1 MLFSNLA
8 NQHNLL
14 PHNGELYYYPQFF
27 SPSVSNELFNTLIN
41 TIAWKQ
47 EPIVLFGK
55 QIMQPRLTALYGDA
69 AISYGYSGIT
79 MQPIEWTAALQTI
92 KQAIE
97 PITKTLF
104 TTVLLNY
111 YRNGNDSMG
120 WHRDN
125 EPVLGKNPLIAS
137 VSFGAAR
144 KFSFRDYETKKTTI
158 SLLLEHGSLLIM
170 KGATNHFWEH
180 QLPKTKQNNNPRV
193 NLTFRTIV
201 NHR

>member
-1 MLFSNLA
+1 MLFSNTA
-8 NQHNLL
+8 NPQNLL

-27 SPSVSNELFNTLIN
+27 STAVANELFDNLTN

-47 EPIVLFGK
+47 EPIVIFGK
-55 QIMQPRLTALYGDA
+55 QLMQPRLTALYGDP
-69 AISYGYSGIT
+69 AITYGYSGIT
-79 MQPIEWTAALQTI
+79 MQPIEWTTALQTI

-97 PITKTLF
+97 PIAQTLF
-104 TTVLLNY
+104 TTVLLNN

-144 KFSFRDYETKKTTI
+144 KFNFRDYETKKTNI

-180 QLPKTKQNNNPRV
+180 QLPKTKQTNSPRI